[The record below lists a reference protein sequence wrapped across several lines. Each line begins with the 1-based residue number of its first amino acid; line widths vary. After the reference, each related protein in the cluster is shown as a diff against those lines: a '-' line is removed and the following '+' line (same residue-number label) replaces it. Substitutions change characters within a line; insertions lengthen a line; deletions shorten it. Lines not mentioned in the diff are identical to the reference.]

1 MRRYSRH
8 RLELRH
14 RFYEILEQGPIGNW
28 VGRLAGSLIVLLIV
42 INLFA
47 VVLESVP
54 EYEARYAVLF
64 GVIEILSLAVFT
76 SEYLMRIWVAVEHA
90 PYVHSRGWH
99 ARIKY
104 VTSPIGVVDLLA
116 VLPFWLMLVLP
127 AELKVLLVF
136 RVVRFLKLARYS
148 PGMRSLLEVL
158 YVERRA
164 LFGCSVILTGAA
176 LMAATVMHVLERHV
190 QPDKFGTIPDAMWWA
205 IVTLGT
211 IGYGDVVPI
220 TPLGRVVAAR
230 NDLHRSDHGCLARRN
245 RRHCLRERNPPAR
258 FRRHLGHACSRS
270 LVFRAQRCGNRRHH
284 AVVARAASRG
294 R

>member
-90 PYVHSRGWH
+90 PCAFARLARSNQVCHQPDRG
-99 ARIKY
+99 RG
-104 VTSPIGVVDLLA
+104 SPRRLA
-116 VLPFWLMLVLP
+116 VL
-127 AELKVLLVF
+127 AD
-136 RVVRFLKLARYS
+136 A
-148 PGMRSLLEVL
+148 G
-158 YVERRA
+158 A
-164 LFGCSVILTGAA
+164 TG
-176 LMAATVMHVLERHV
+176 
-190 QPDKFGTIPDAMWWA
+190 
-205 IVTLGT
+205 
-211 IGYGDVVPI
+211 
-220 TPLGRVVAAR
+220 
-230 NDLHRSDHGCLARRN
+230 
-245 RRHCLRERNPPAR
+245 
-258 FRRHLGHACSRS
+258 
-270 LVFRAQRCGNRRHH
+270 
-284 AVVARAASRG
+284 
-294 R
+294 

>member
-1 MRRYSRH
+1 
-8 RLELRH
+8 
-14 RFYEILEQGPIGNW
+14 
-28 VGRLAGSLIVLLIV
+28 
-42 INLFA
+42 
-47 VVLESVP
+47 
-54 EYEARYAVLF
+54 
-64 GVIEILSLAVFT
+64 
-76 SEYLMRIWVAVEHA
+76 MRIWIAVEHA

-220 TPLGRVVAAR
+220 TPLGRVVAGATIFTGLIMVALPVGIVATAFVNEIHGAISSSPGACLLAFPCFQSSTLRKSPTSCGCFAR
-230 NDLHRSDHGCLARRN
+230 GKSRPVRCWRGGAS
-245 RRHCLRERNPPAR
+245 RHIRCISWPPAR
-258 FRRHLGHACSRS
+258 WRS
-270 LVFRAQRCGNRRHH
+270 
-284 AVVARAASRG
+284 S
-294 R
+294 